1 MKRRLKFI
9 VLGLLLVE
17 LIVTAVWL
25 MIRNTETS
33 DDRAALEKSETEL
46 AREDSVTG
54 LAIEEG
60 YISIYYVEGDQIKC
74 EEQYMPFRGS
84 DVFEAWKQK
93 NGLGH
98 EVELISSRIEDNG
111 EESTYEFQGQS
122 VVTYK
127 VGDYF
132 IYNIVISKEIE
143 SYFDTI
149 DQELLFSSWEQTI
162 RGYSMIEYDEF
173 NIIIE

>member
-33 DDRAALEKSETEL
+33 DDRVPLEKSETEL

-111 EESTYEFQGQS
+111 EEST
-122 VVTYK
+122 
-127 VGDYF
+127 
-132 IYNIVISKEIE
+132 
-143 SYFDTI
+143 
-149 DQELLFSSWEQTI
+149 
-162 RGYSMIEYDEF
+162 
-173 NIIIE
+173 

>member
-9 VLGLLLVE
+9 ILGLLAVE
-17 LIVTAVWL
+17 LIVTAMWFIV
-25 MIRNTETS
+25 RNTETS
-33 DDRAALEKSETEL
+33 DDRAALEESETE
-46 AREDSVTG
+46 

-60 YISIYYVEGDQIKC
+60 YISIYYVEGDQIKS
-74 EEQYMPFRGS
+74 EEQYMLFRGA

-122 VVTYK
+122 VVSYK

-143 SYFDTI
+143 SYFDRI
-149 DQELLFSSWEQTI
+149 DREILLSSLEQTI
-162 RGYSMIEYDEF
+162 RGYGSIEYDEF